1 MKENKTENLVWIIF
15 AGIGGVFFIIGIF
28 IMVGIFSNYA
38 NAVDTKG
45 TITEIRS
52 YGSSDDRSHD
62 VYVSYVV
69 DGKEYVSELNA
80 YSSTYYKGKEIKI
93 YYDKNNPNKIGVKSM
108 DLIFLIFPGIGLI
121 FLIIG
126 GSGII
131 ININKKKAEKKLRET
146 GQLIYADY
154 SETTLNGSYQV
165 NGRPPYNIICEWN
178 DPVSNQKY
186 IFRSKN
192 LWLNPDKL
200 IQEKNI
206 RQFPVYIDRSNMKKY
221 VVDTDI
227 LTNNIIDL
235 R

>member
-1 MKENKTENLVWIIF
+1 MKENKVVNLIWIIF
-15 AGIGGVFFIIGIF
+15 TGVGGLFFIIGIF
-28 IMVGIFSNYA
+28 IMIGIFSNYT

-69 DGKEYVSELNA
+69 DGEEYVSELNF
-80 YSSTYYKGKEIKI
+80 YSSTYYEGKEIKI
-93 YYDKNNPNKIGVKSM
+93 YYDKNNP
-108 DLIFLIFPGIGLI
+108 LIFPGLGLI

-131 ININKKKAEKKLRET
+131 ININKKKTEKRLKET

-154 SETTLNGSYQV
+154 SETTLNGAYQV
-165 NGRPPYNIICEWN
+165 NGRSPYNVICEWN

-192 LWLNPDKL
+192 LWLNPDKI

-206 RQFPVYIDRSNMKKY
+206 RQFPVYIDRNNMKKY

>member
-1 MKENKTENLVWIIF
+1 M
-15 AGIGGVFFIIGIF
+15 
-28 IMVGIFSNYA
+28 
-38 NAVDTKG
+38 
-45 TITEIRS
+45 
-52 YGSSDDRSHD
+52 
-62 VYVSYVV
+62 
-69 DGKEYVSELNA
+69 
-80 YSSTYYKGKEIKI
+80 
-93 YYDKNNPNKIGVKSM
+93 
-108 DLIFLIFPGIGLI
+108 
-121 FLIIG
+121 
-126 GSGII
+126 
-131 ININKKKAEKKLRET
+131 
-146 GQLIYADY
+146 IYADY

-165 NGRPPYNIICEWN
+165 NGRSPYNIICEWN